1 MSQNRAEKIHSVLFL
16 QMNKKMTEFSKKPW
30 KGDML

>member
-1 MSQNRAEKIHSVLFL
+1 LFL